1 MEDEGGAG
9 WGGRRGG
16 AGSNA
21 AASIVESV
29 MLMEALELI
38 SVLFLSVWSFLPLVF
53 FVLVPEAILIT
64 FTACQNPSNA

>member
-1 MEDEGGAG
+1 MGPGGGGDGGGGAG
-9 WGGRRGG
+9 G
-16 AGSNA
+16 NA
-21 AASIVESV
+21 AASIVESL